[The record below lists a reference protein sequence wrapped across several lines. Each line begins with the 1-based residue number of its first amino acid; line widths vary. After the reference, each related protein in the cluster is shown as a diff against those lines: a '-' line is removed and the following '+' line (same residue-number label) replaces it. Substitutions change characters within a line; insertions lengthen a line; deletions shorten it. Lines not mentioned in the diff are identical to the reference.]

1 MSTVISFLNNKGGV
15 AKTTS
20 TINIGAALNQLG
32 YKVLLVDLDAQA
44 SLTQSLG
51 FSSELENTVYEALI
65 GEIKASEAILQKKEG
80 FDIIPAQLDLSMV
93 EIELSGEISRESI
106 LKDLLA
112 PIKSNYDFI
121 LLDCSPAIG
130 LLTMNALV
138 ASDKIIIPILSEYLA
153 IKGMNKLLGF
163 ADKIKRKLNPN
174 LNIAGLLLTRFSA
187 RKNLS
192 QMVEQSLRDNFG
204 TSVLK
209 NSIRENISLAEAP
222 TAGLDIFDYAPKSAG
237 ASDYLAVCKE
247 LLHEQFH
254 ISK

>member
-1 MSTVISFLNNKGGV
+1 MSTTISFLNNKVGV

-20 TINIGAALNQLG
+20 TINIGAALHALG
-32 YKVLLVDLDAQA
+32 YKVLLIDLDAQA

-51 FSSELENTVYEALI
+51 FTSEEEKTIYEVLI
-65 GEIKASEAILQKKEG
+65 GEIEAKDAIIEKKPG

-106 LKDLLA
+106 LKGALTKVKED
-112 PIKSNYDFI
+112 YDFV

-138 ASDKIIIPILSEYLA
+138 ASDRIIIPILSEFLA
-153 IKGMNKLLGF
+153 IKGMTKLLGF
-163 ADKIKRKLNPN
+163 AEKIKTKLNPE
-174 LNIAGLLLTRFSA
+174 LSIAGLLLTRFSS

-192 QMVEQSLRDNFG
+192 QMVEQTLRETFG

-209 NSIRENISLAEAP
+209 NTIRENISLAEAP

-237 ASDYLAVCKE
+237 ASDYMSVCEE
-247 LLHEQFH
+247 LINEHF
-254 ISK
+254 IIKN

>member
-51 FSSELENTVYEALI
+51 FSSELDKTVYEALI
-65 GEIKASEAILQKKEG
+65 GNIKASEAILQKKDG
-80 FDIIPAQLDLSMV
+80 FDVIPAQLDLSMV
-93 EIELSGEISRESI
+93 EIELAGEISRESI
-106 LKDLLA
+106 LKDILS
-112 PIKSNYDFI
+112 PIKDNYDFI

-163 ADKIKRKLNPN
+163 ADKIKHKLNPE

-192 QMVEQSLRDNFG
+192 QMVEQTLRENFG

-209 NSIRENISLAEAP
+209 NAIRENISLAEAP
-222 TAGLDIFDYAPKSAG
+222 TSGLDIFDYAPKSAG
-237 ASDYLAVCKE
+237 ASDYLAVCNE
-247 LLHEQFH
+247 LLNEQFK
-254 ISK
+254 ITK

>member
-51 FSSELENTVYEALI
+51 FSSELDKTVYEALI

-80 FDIIPAQLDLSMV
+80 FDIIPSQLDLSMV
-93 EIELSGEISRESI
+93 EIELAGEISRESI

-112 PIKSNYDFI
+112 PIKSNYDFV

-163 ADKIKRKLNPN
+163 ADKIKRKLNPD

>member
-93 EIELSGEISRESI
+93 EIELAGEISRESI

>member
-80 FDIIPAQLDLSMV
+80 FDIIPAQLGLSMV
-93 EIELSGEISRESI
+93 EIELAGEISRESI